1 MTDDARD
8 RLGAAAGLV
17 SVLLGLVAVAVG
29 AGGGGGGSANPG
41 AAPEAIARAYAAAPS
56 PAVWVGAFLQV
67 VASLLLF
74 VFVARVWAT
83 LRRAEAGSGWL
94 AATALG
100 AGLASVTLTLAG
112 FAVGAA
118 ARARGGP
125 GLDVSAV
132 VALFGAHVGLYV
144 ASWALGAVFLGA
156 TAVLALAA
164 HALPRWLGWAAA
176 LGALLTLGAVAAPTT
191 PLAQAPTLLL
201 LLWVLAASVV
211 LLRRPATGP
220 RPQAARAA
228 VAAAP

>member
-1 MTDDARD
+1 MTDEARD
-8 RLGAAAGLV
+8 RLGAAAGLL
-17 SVLLGLVAVAVG
+17 SVLLGLAAVAVG

-41 AAPEAIARAYAAAPS
+41 ASPAEIARAYAGAPA
-56 PAVWVGAFLQV
+56 PVVWVGAFLQV

-83 LRRAEAGSGWL
+83 LRQADAGSGWL

-125 GLDVSAV
+125 GLDGSAV
-132 VALFGAHVGLYV
+132 VALFDVHVGLYV

-156 TAVLALAA
+156 TAVLTLAA

-176 LGALLTLGAVAAPTT
+176 LSALATLGAVAAPTT

-201 LLWVLAASVV
+201 LLWVLATSVV
-211 LLRRPATGP
+211 LLRRPDTG
-220 RPQAARAA
+220 RLPQAVMPA
-228 VAAAP
+228 AAAP